1 MNTLLSLIQNFF
13 FEKMGWEKKERNKLV
28 SKYLEMVVILQ
39 YTTNCLFCVPV
50 FGLNTIMEIITEAG
64 PVSNEGGFLAS

>member
-1 MNTLLSLIQNFF
+1 
-13 FEKMGWEKKERNKLV
+13 MGWEEEESNKLV
-28 SKYLEMVVILQ
+28 SKSLEMAEILQ